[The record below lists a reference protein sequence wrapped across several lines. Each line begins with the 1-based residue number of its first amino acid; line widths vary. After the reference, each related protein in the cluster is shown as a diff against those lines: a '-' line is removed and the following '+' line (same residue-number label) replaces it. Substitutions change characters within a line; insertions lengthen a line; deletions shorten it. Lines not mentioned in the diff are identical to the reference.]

1 MQKIASFADYFII
14 CSGTSDRM
22 LDALAK
28 NVQESVKAQY
38 SISSTVEGRSENG
51 WIVLDLG
58 DIIVHIFLSE
68 VRKYYQL
75 EELWSKGKVIIKLQ

>member
-68 VRKYYQL
+68 VRKYYEL

>member
-28 NVQESVKAQY
+28 NVQESVKTQY